1 MVDRIDDFFTNLDI
15 ITAKTYSR
23 VYFNTIFDDYEL
35 NQALPFLKA
44 CWKDYL
50 DINKRQTFINQLI
63 VATNQNTAN
72 KILNIINKLLKMYN
86 IN

>member
-1 MVDRIDDFFTNLDI
+1 MIERIDDFLLNLDVPS
-15 ITAKTYSR
+15 AKAYSKI
-23 VYFNTIFDDYEL
+23 YFNTIFDDYEL
-35 NQALPFLKA
+35 KQALPFVKE

-50 DINKRQTFINQLI
+50 DSTKRQTFINQLI

-72 KILNIINKLLKMYN
+72 KLIGIINKLLKMYN